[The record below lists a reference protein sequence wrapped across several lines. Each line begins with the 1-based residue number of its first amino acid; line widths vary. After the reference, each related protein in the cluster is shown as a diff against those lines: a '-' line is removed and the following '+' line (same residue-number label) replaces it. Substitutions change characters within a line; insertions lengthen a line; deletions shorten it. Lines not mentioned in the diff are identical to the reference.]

1 MRGITTFSNGIHK
14 NSWFLWNYYVENNND
29 VYGAIL
35 LCNIKD
41 NYQEIW
47 RLLALKSLRE
57 RGKAIGAF
65 IPVLAAYGEP
75 TIQSPLDK
83 SGTFNDF
90 IDKLTVKNIND
101 LVNGLKLIF

>member
-41 NYQEIW
+41 NYQEI
-47 RLLALKSLRE
+47 
-57 RGKAIGAF
+57 
-65 IPVLAAYGEP
+65 
-75 TIQSPLDK
+75 
-83 SGTFNDF
+83 
-90 IDKLTVKNIND
+90 
-101 LVNGLKLIF
+101 